1 MNETAAVVAGLA
13 CLALF
18 VRSVRTVPP
27 QHTYVVEL
35 LGRYRRTLEP
45 GVHVLIPLLESVRAK
60 LLMGEQSAT
69 FGPLAAITTD
79 DRVACISTVV
89 YHRVGDPVR
98 AIYEISNRLG
108 AVEKATEYVLRTL
121 AGPMTIDQMRANPP
135 QVAAQLTE
143 MLHETTAPFGVQ
155 VIRADGRSRE
165 ASPSDHTAR
174 QARAVRLPQRPPA
187 ALAPGVRDLSAAHN
201 NPDRP

>member
-35 LGRYRRTLEP
+35 LHRYRRTLEP

-69 FGPLAAITTD
+69 FGPLAAVTTD

-89 YHRVGDPVR
+89 YHQVADPVR
-98 AIYEISNRLG
+98 ATYEIYDRPA
-108 AVEKATEYVLRTL
+108 AVEKATEYVLRAL
-121 AGPMTIDQMRANPP
+121 AGTMTFDQMRANPR
-135 QVAAQLTE
+135 QVTAQLTE
-143 MLHETTAPFGVQ
+143 LLHETTTAFGVQ
-155 VIRADGRSRE
+155 INRAEITAIDEGSRS
-165 ASPSDHTAR
+165 
-174 QARAVRLPQRPPA
+174 
-187 ALAPGVRDLSAAHN
+187 GCG
-201 NPDRP
+201 